1 MAQLSK
7 QNKALNWTDEC
18 QKAWQEIKNRIAHAP
33 IMGFGDFTKP
43 IQMHTDACK
52 NGFAA
57 ILTQERNG
65 RQVLIDAISRTTTKP
80 EKNNS
85 STKLECACVIWA
97 AKRFK
102 HYLYAAPLTEIITD
116 SYGLQYLQQKN
127 NESALVQRWL
137 CEMEG
142 FTFKVKY
149 RKGGENIADFLS
161 RQGDVAV
168 PVQTRSSR
176 GAPRI
181 DYRALNKGVARSK
194 DDRQPPQAHNGK
206 AQPQKNQKAQ
216 KPREAVKKK
225 TMRRTAR
232 EDRRKQQNNKFRN
245 SKRRANQ
252 SLRD

>member
-1 MAQLSK
+1 MNWLGYTISAEGIRPDHDKVQELIKMRDPVSLKELRSCLGMWTYFSKFVPAYSVVAAPLMAQLSK

-57 ILTQERNG
+57 ILTQEKNG
-65 RQVLIDAISRTTTKP
+65 RQVLIDAISRTTTP
-80 EKNNS
+80 AEKNYS
-85 STKLECACVIWA
+85 SAKLECACVIWA

-142 FTFKVKY
+142 FTCKVKY
-149 RKGGENIADFLS
+149 RKGG
-161 RQGDVAV
+161 RQYRPAGMPPESEV
-168 PVQTRSSR
+168 PS
-176 GAPRI
+176 
-181 DYRALNKGVARSK
+181 
-194 DDRQPPQAHNGK
+194 
-206 AQPQKNQKAQ
+206 
-216 KPREAVKKK
+216 
-225 TMRRTAR
+225 
-232 EDRRKQQNNKFRN
+232 
-245 SKRRANQ
+245 
-252 SLRD
+252 